1 VDAGT
6 LNIRACHDGRRLTGI
21 AVELRRPAVSR
32 LFVGQE
38 PAAVLRTVPHLYSLC
53 ARAQQAAAGVAMAAA
68 TGQEAP
74 PAAAADLWLEF
85 LHESLWRLLLDW
97 PVALG
102 LAPEQAA
109 FVAWRAARQQPGRVA
124 ATRALVD
131 GPLATLAEKCLSR
144 LVDRDSADYAG
155 LPTLTPAAWLPH
167 WREGLGAPPSCPRP
181 ASVAAAYRDRLAGVR
196 AAVAALAADA
206 PCPVS
211 GAGGAGWGVGQAL
224 TARGVLT
231 HALRIEEGRVS
242 KYFVWAPTDRHFAD
256 GSGLAALL
264 AGVPA
269 EDAKSARRVLEQAV
283 LALDPCLPY
292 VVNIAD
298 A

>member
-1 VDAGT
+1 MDAGT
-6 LNIRACHDGRRLTGI
+6 LSIRATHAGKRLTDI
-21 AVELRRPAVSR
+21 AVDLRRPAVSR
-32 LFVGQE
+32 LFVGQ
-38 PAAVLRTVPHLYSLC
+38 PAAAVLNAVPHLYALC
-53 ARAQQAAAGVAMAAA
+53 ARAQQAASGAAIAAA

-74 PAAAADLWLEF
+74 PSAAAELWFEF

-109 FVAWRAARQQPGRVA
+109 FVAWRGARQQPGRIA
-124 ATRALVD
+124 ATQALVE
-131 GPLATLAEKCLSR
+131 GALATLAEKCLSR
-144 LVDRDSADYAG
+144 LVDRASADDAG
-155 LPTLTPAAWLPH
+155 LPVLAPAEWLPH
-167 WREGLGAPPSCPRP
+167 WRDGLGAPPSGPRP
-181 ASVAAAYRDRLAGVR
+181 VSVAAAYRQRLAGVH
-196 AAVAALAADA
+196 AALWALAAAA

-231 HALRIEEGRVS
+231 HVLRVEDGRVS
-242 KYFVWAPTDRHFAD
+242 QYFVWAPTDRHFAD

-269 EDAKSARRVLEQAV
+269 EDTGVARRMLEQAV

-292 VVNIAD
+292 VLDIAD